1 MPNIFFTSDLH
12 FSHANI
18 ARFCPQF
25 RSQAGTDALNEQ
37 LVRVW
42 NDTVSPDDIVYNLG
56 DLSFARDVQTVS
68 RHLKRLN
75 GEHHLVF
82 GNHDGIIRAHLD
94 HFLNTPK
101 HDGRPLLASA
111 QDVLKIKMPDSGQ
124 TAVLFHYPI
133 CEWEGCH
140 KGWYHL
146 YGHLHDRLAP
156 LKGRALNVGYDL
168 HGRLLAAEDVERFL
182 AALPKTDHHGEK
194 KTMPDTVDAAREYV
208 ARSLKQLNA

>member
-1 MPNIFFTSDLH
+1 
-12 FSHANI
+12 
-18 ARFCPQF
+18 
-25 RSQAGTDALNEQ
+25 
-37 LVRVW
+37 
-42 NDTVSPDDIVYNLG
+42 
-56 DLSFARDVQTVS
+56 
-68 RHLKRLN
+68 
-75 GEHHLVF
+75 
-82 GNHDGIIRAHLD
+82 
-94 HFLNTPK
+94 
-101 HDGRPLLASA
+101 
-111 QDVLKIKMPDSGQ
+111 MPDSGQ

-194 KTMPDTVDAAREYV
+194 KTMPDTLDAAWEYV